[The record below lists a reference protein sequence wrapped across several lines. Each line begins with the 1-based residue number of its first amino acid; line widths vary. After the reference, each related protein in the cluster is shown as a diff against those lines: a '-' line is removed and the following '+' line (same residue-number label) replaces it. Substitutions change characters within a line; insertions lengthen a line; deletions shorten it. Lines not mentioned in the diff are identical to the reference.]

1 MHRLLGRPSPTLISC
16 GSRAWKV
23 ASFNREALRRS
34 PTEYHVN
41 VTKQLAVLDRATALE
56 RVGDD
61 LELLQEMA
69 QLYLDEYPSQ
79 LEALRVAVHKRD
91 AKGVERAAHSLKGSV
106 GNFGAFAAHSAA
118 LAVEMLGRH
127 ADLSHVDAAMAD
139 LEAALT
145 DLHPEM
151 ELLLQG

>member
-1 MHRLLGRPSPTLISC
+1 M
-16 GSRAWKV
+16 
-23 ASFNREALRRS
+23 
-34 PTEYHVN
+34 N
-41 VTKQLAVLDRATALE
+41 VTKQLAVLDRPTALE
-56 RVGDD
+56 RVGGD

-79 LEALRVAVHKRD
+79 LEALRLAVRRRD

-106 GNFGAFAAHSAA
+106 GNFGAYAAHNAA

-127 ADLSHVDAAMAD
+127 ADLTHLDPAMSD
-139 LEAALT
+139 LEVALA

-151 ELLLQG
+151 ELLLHG